1 MRVPASPWMALELS
15 QRLTVS
21 TPLSINLC
29 IEKDDLTSKNNDAGA
44 QIGSIVRIEDEDDN
58 VSPPSRDQNIKLVV
72 HGASLPVIPNTEK
85 AATCFQSAE
94 KDHINFEQILGCS
107 PF

>member
-1 MRVPASPWMALELS
+1 MAPEPS

-29 IEKDDLTSKNNDAGA
+29 IEKDDLSSKNNDAGA
-44 QIGSIVRIEDEDDN
+44 QIGSILKIEDEDYV

-72 HGASLPVIPNTEK
+72 HGASFPVIPNTEK